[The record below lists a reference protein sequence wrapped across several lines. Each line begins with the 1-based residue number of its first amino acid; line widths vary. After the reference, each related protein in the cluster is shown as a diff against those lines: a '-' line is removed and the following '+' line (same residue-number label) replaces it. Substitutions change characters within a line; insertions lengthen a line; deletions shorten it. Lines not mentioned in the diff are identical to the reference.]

1 MIWQFLIRRLFLLLF
16 VFFALTCFAFSLGHL
31 FPGDP
36 LTNFSGISQPD
47 DELLPAL
54 VQQYQLEHGYI
65 RQYLAFVS
73 RILQGDWGLSLSSQ
87 QPILTEIGQ
96 VFPATLELVA
106 YALLVSFVVG
116 VPLGLIAAIKA
127 QHWSGKLI
135 SSIAMVG
142 YSLPVFWWAL
152 LMIMLFSITLGW
164 LPTAGRIGLLFE
176 IPAMTGFMLPDILL
190 SNQPY
195 WQAALTDALRHLLL
209 PTLVLATFPTTV
221 MIRFTKDAMLGVW
234 QQSYIKTARAKGLSR
249 SQVLYRHGVRN
260 AMMPVLR
267 QLGLQFST
275 LVTLAM
281 ITELIFSWPGI
292 GLWLLD
298 SINQRNYPAIQGG
311 LLVIS
316 TLVILVNILMDILHT
331 LLNPL
336 ARKQFNG

>member
-1 MIWQFLIRRLFLLLF
+1 MIWQFLLRRLCLLLF

-47 DELLPAL
+47 DELLLAL
-54 VQQYQLEHGYI
+54 VHQYQLEHGYI
-65 RQYLAFVS
+65 RQYFAFLS
-73 RILQGDWGLSLSSQ
+73 RMLQGDWGLSLSSQ
-87 QPILTEIGQ
+87 QPILTELIQ
-96 VFPATLELVA
+96 VFPATLELVS
-106 YALLVSFVVG
+106 YALLISFVVG
-116 VPLGLIAAIKA
+116 VPLGLMAAIKS

-135 SSIAMVG
+135 SAVALVG
-142 YSLPVFWWAL
+142 YSLPMFWWAL
-152 LMIMLFSITLGW
+152 LLIMLFSITLGW
-164 LPTAGRIGLLFE
+164 LPTSGRISVLFE
-176 IPAMTGFMLPDILL
+176 IPAITGFMLPDILR

-195 WQAALTDALRHLLL
+195 WQAALIDAVRHLLL
-209 PTLVLATFPTTV
+209 PALVLATYPTTV
-221 MIRFTKDAMLGVW
+221 MIRFTRDAMLGVW

-249 SQVLYRHGVRN
+249 SQVLYRHGLRN
-260 AMMPVLR
+260 AMMPVLP

-292 GLWLLD
+292 GFWLLD

-316 TLVILVNILMDILHT
+316 TLVIMVNIMMDILHT

>member
-36 LTNFSGISQPD
+36 LTNFSGISQPS

-54 VQQYQLEHGYI
+54 VQQYQLEQGYLQ
-65 RQYLAFVS
+65 QYFAFLS

-87 QPILTEIGQ
+87 QPIITELTQ

-106 YALLVSFVVG
+106 YALLISFVVG

-127 QHWSGKLI
+127 QHWSGRFI
-135 SSIAMVG
+135 SGVAMVG
-142 YSLPVFWWAL
+142 YSVPIFWWAL

-164 LPTAGRIGLLFE
+164 LPTSGRISVLFE
-176 IPAMTGFMLPDILL
+176 IPASTGFMLPDIML
-190 SNQPY
+190 SKQPY
-195 WQAALTDALRHLLL
+195 WQAAMIDALRHLLL
-209 PTLVLATFPTTV
+209 PALVLATFPTTV
-221 MIRFTKDAMLGVW
+221 MIRFTRDAMLGVW

-249 SQVLYRHGVRN
+249 SQVLYRHGLRN

-316 TLVILVNILMDILHT
+316 TLVIMVNILMDILHT